1 MVKEGIICKLDS
13 RFLTTFNMSCNFCY
27 FETTYFYK
35 YKPFQNKLRWF
46 FLLSIVFNYHISFL
60 IRRYYHIFFQSFQDK
75 LILETKKKC
84 VYECWVESKIINI
97 KIGIFGWGFI
107 KQNVITVYIN
117 YWFDLIKLKIVIL
130 LFKRL
135 VGEISTR
142 RTSV

>member
-1 MVKEGIICKLDS
+1 MGKIFLHDSVILKLRTVHMVKEGIICKLDS

-46 FLLSIVFNYHISFL
+46 FLLSIGFNYHISFL

-84 VYECWVESKIINI
+84 VYEYWVESKTINI
-97 KIGIFGWGFI
+97 KIGIFAWGSI
-107 KQNVITVYIN
+107 KRNVITVYIN
-117 YWFDLIKLKIVIL
+117 YWFGLIW
-130 LFKRL
+130 
-135 VGEISTR
+135 
-142 RTSV
+142 